1 MFCGQSLKKSL
12 WRSFIKQYKPL
23 WNWWDPNKRHALLGR
38 GLLSQPMRGQLLLLR
53 TNGNQAF
60 CSAIWQ
66 LKWNLSGLVGAI
78 LTDFRPIRSRKTSP
92 EGSCCQL
99 LFTFCLLVV
108 HVICFLR
115 QIESPNQTL
124 TGWTDENWNWMFDKL
139 NTVMGQVWDENVLL
153 VQHSAV
159 KPQSYIFLQVIER
172 KAFFFYSS
180 DQNFFQRQL
189 ATKGRLKK

>member
-1 MFCGQSLKKSL
+1 MPVLWCSYFDDKQQFHVLWSVSKKSL

-108 HVICFLR
+108 HVICSATDR
-115 QIESPNQTL
+115 KSKPNL
-124 TGWTDENWNWMFDKL
+124 DGLNRRELKL
-139 NTVMGQVWDENVLL
+139 NV
-153 VQHSAV
+153 
-159 KPQSYIFLQVIER
+159 
-172 KAFFFYSS
+172 
-180 DQNFFQRQL
+180 RQ
-189 ATKGRLKK
+189 TKYCHGSGLRWKCAACSTFCG